1 MSTKKINSTKLNE
14 VIVEKTMNSIAE
26 GTNKVETAATAPAPK
41 AKKTSTPKA
50 EKKST
55 VTKAIQDAQK
65 NALVE
70 EVISKREVKYIYPKD
85 VTTGDDKKKF
95 RQQVRNKLK
104 KLELELRRIEDTTS
118 KEYLKKEKE
127 YKAYRK
133 TVLKEGATIAA

>member
-41 AKKTSTPKA
+41 AKKNSAPKA
-50 EKKST
+50 EKKSA
-55 VTKAIQDAQK
+55 VTKAIKDAQK

-70 EVISKREVKYIYPKD
+70 EVISKREVKYIYPED
-85 VTTGDDKKKF
+85 VTSGEEKKKF